1 MKKSILKKYF
11 FISLTVVALYTTV
24 IIFILSFFNYTK
36 STEETNYNNQI
47 FLEESSQTI
56 DNKLNVAVQYSS
68 LITEKNSIQEYLNS
82 TKKPLLF
89 YPDIYDDIVSSLTSM
104 DQMDL
109 AIGIKKLSD
118 NMIVSQDGYFLF
130 TDYLGHLGIDPDF
143 LDSSFF
149 AEDRMN
155 NIYFIED
162 KDKTNKDKTTF
173 ISKQYYPEIDQHL
186 LVMITFPNESLLPQT
201 NLVNNGDFSIIG
213 DTVISHFPKNH
224 STPLNSDYLDAKKTP
239 SEYYT
244 DISILHTNTDNNVYS
259 HPSLTF
265 KNIQYIYS
273 VKKSSFAPYLLN
285 YLTASFF
292 YLFPLLIVG
301 GIIIYYST
309 KKSYNP
315 IENILLSIN
324 KHNVNALPSTQE
336 LKQYSEL
343 DYILDN
349 IDHMTIKNQELQKR
363 MDDSL
368 DALQNEFI
376 VSVLY
381 GDLSKAD
388 ITSKLQELK
397 MTELESGGTIVI
409 LSTEGISKEEE
420 EFSENNLL
428 IMRSK
433 ILRTIINLDNELFFI
448 QFPLDYNKFC
458 FIFSEKN
465 RDTIYDQLSKMSSYV
480 ELELSI
486 DLTFSMSA
494 PVHSIF
500 DFPVAF
506 NEALLLNKKKYA
518 YLDTQIILPT
528 SLPIVHDDH
537 YSYSLDNERFLMNAI
552 IDNDRK
558 KAEKN
563 VDDILTKNLRQMDL
577 DIVNIIKFK
586 YIILNT
592 IKRILNYYNKSF
604 KEFSQQHSNA
614 FKQLESSNDSQKVY
628 VLLTEIFKHLYDT
641 VMPQNNDSYNPL
653 ILNIIDYIKSNYT
666 QDISLT
672 DIAEQFNLT
681 ESYVSKLLTK
691 KANIHFKPYINDL
704 KISQAKKLLSE
715 GGHNVSE
722 VSNLVG
728 YKNVN
733 SFIRTFK
740 KQEGITPGEF
750 SKLRS

>member
-1 MKKSILKKYF
+1 MQKSILKKYF
-11 FISLTVVALYTTV
+11 FISLTIVALYTAV
-24 IIFILSFFNYTK
+24 IIFIISFFNYTK
-36 STEETNYNNQI
+36 TTEETNYNNQI

-56 DNKLNVAVQYSS
+56 DNKLNTAVQYSS
-68 LITEKNSIQEYLNS
+68 FIIEKNSIQEYLYS
-82 TKKPLLF
+82 TKEALLF
-89 YPDIYDDIVSSLTSM
+89 YPHIYDDIVSSLTSI

-130 TDYLGHLGIDPDF
+130 ADYLNHLGINPDF
-143 LDSSFF
+143 LDSSSLF
-149 AEDRMN
+149 AEDEMN
-155 NIYFIED
+155 SIYFIKD
-162 KDKTNKDKTTF
+162 KDKINKNNTTF
-173 ISKQYYPEIDQHL
+173 ISKHYYPEIDQHL
-186 LVMITFPNESLLPQT
+186 LVITTFPNESLLPQT
-201 NLVNNGDFSIIG
+201 NLINNGDFSIVG
-213 DTVISHFPKNH
+213 DTAISHFPKKN
-224 STPLNSDYLDAKKTP
+224 SFNLNFDYLKIAKTP

-244 DISILHTNTDNNVYS
+244 DLSILHTNTDNNVYAR
-259 HPSLTF
+259 PSLTF

-273 VKKSSFAPYLLN
+273 VKKSRFLPYLLN

-292 YLFPLLIVG
+292 YLLPLLIIG
-301 GIIIYYST
+301 GIIIYFST

-315 IENILLSIN
+315 IENILLRIN
-324 KHNVNALPSTQE
+324 NHNVNAIPSTYE

-368 DALQNEFI
+368 NALQNDFI

-381 GDLSKAD
+381 DDINKAD
-388 ITSKLQELK
+388 IKSKLQDLK
-397 MTELESGGTIVI
+397 ITELESGGTIVI

-448 QFPLDYNKFC
+448 QFPLDYKNFC

-465 RDTIYDQLSKMSSYV
+465 RDTIYDQLSKISSYV
-480 ELELSI
+480 EMELSI
-486 DLTFSMSA
+486 DLTFSVSD
-494 PVHSIF
+494 PVNSIF
-500 DFPVAF
+500 DFSAAF

-563 VDDILTKNLRQMDL
+563 VDEILTKNLRQMDL
-577 DIVNIIKFK
+577 DVVNIIKFK
-586 YIILNT
+586 YVILNT

-604 KEFSQQHSNA
+604 KEFSLKHSQT
-614 FKQLESSNDSQKVY
+614 FKKLENNNPEEVY
-628 VLLTEIFKHLYDT
+628 VLIEEIFKYLYDT
-641 VMPQNNDSYNPL
+641 VIPQNNDSYDPL
-653 ILNIIDYIKSNYT
+653 TFKIIDYIKSNYT

-672 DIAEQFNLT
+672 DIAEKFNLT
-681 ESYVSKLLTK
+681 EGYVSKLLTK
-691 KANIHFKPYINDL
+691 KANIHFKTYINNL
-704 KISQAKKLLSE
+704 KIRQAKKLLSE
-715 GGHNVSE
+715 GSHNVSE

-733 SFIRTFK
+733 SFIRIFK

>member
-224 STPLNSDYLDAKKTP
+224 SNPLNSDYLDAKKTP

-244 DISILHTNTDNNVYS
+244 DISILHTNTDNDVYS

-324 KHNVNALPSTQE
+324 KHNVNALPNTQE
-336 LKQYSEL
+336 LKQYSEM

-433 ILRTIINLDNELFFI
+433 ILRTIINLDSELFFI

-465 RDTIYDQLSKMSSYV
+465 RDTIYDQLSKISSYV

-494 PVHSIF
+494 SVHSIF

-586 YIILNT
+586 FIILNT

-750 SKLRS
+750 SKLRT

>member
-36 STEETNYNNQI
+36 TTEETNYNNQI

-56 DNKLNVAVQYSS
+56 DHKLNAAVQYSS
-68 LITEKNSIQEYLNS
+68 LITENNSIQEYLNS
-82 TKKPLLF
+82 TKKPLFF
-89 YPDIYDDIVSSLTSM
+89 YPDIYDDIVSGLTSM

-118 NMIVSQDGYFLF
+118 NTIVSQDGYFLF
-130 TDYLGHLGIDPDF
+130 TDYLDYLGIDPDF
-143 LDSSFF
+143 LDSSSLF
-149 AEDRMN
+149 AEDEMN
-155 NIYFIED
+155 NLYFIED
-162 KDKTNKDKTTF
+162 KDKINKDKTTF
-173 ISKQYYPEIDQHL
+173 ISKQYYPEIDQYL

-213 DTVISHFPKNH
+213 DTAISHFPKNRSIH
-224 STPLNSDYLDAKKTP
+224 LISDYLDVEKTQ

-244 DISILHTNTDNNVYS
+244 NISILHTNTDTNVYA

-265 KNIQYIYS
+265 KNIQYLYS

-324 KHNVNALPSTQE
+324 NHNVHAFPSPQE

-388 ITSKLQELK
+388 IASKLQELK
-397 MTELESGGTIVI
+397 ITELESGGTIVI

-433 ILRTIINLDNELFFI
+433 ILRTIINLDNDLFFI

-486 DLTFSMSA
+486 DLTFSVSA

-558 KAEKN
+558 KAEQN
-563 VDDILTKNLRQMDL
+563 VDEILTKNLHQMNL
-577 DIVNIIKFK
+577 DVVNIIKFK
-586 YIILNT
+586 YVILNT
-592 IKRILNYYNKSF
+592 IKRVLNYYNKSF
-604 KEFSQQHSNA
+604 KEFSQQHSKI
-614 FKQLESSNDSQKVY
+614 FKQLESNDSQEVY
-628 VLLTEIFKHLYDT
+628 RLLTEIFKYLYDT

-653 ILNIIDYIKSNYT
+653 ILNIINYIKSNYT

-704 KISQAKKLLSE
+704 KISQAKKLLLE
-715 GGHNVSE
+715 GRYNVSE

-750 SKLRS
+750 SKLRT